1 MKHALSPKTIFSR
14 IIIYSFLI
22 LLAFFFLAPV
32 YAMVVSSLK
41 PFAEVSVFTMWEL
54 PKSLHLSNFTEAF
67 ETLKPHFGNSIYLVI
82 PATILSAFIGSING
96 YVFSKWK
103 FKYSKFLFWLIVMG
117 MFLPFQSILLP
128 MVQVLQKLRVYNTI
142 PGLILVHV
150 VYGIPITTLMFKNF
164 YTSTPQAMIE
174 SAKIDRAGFWRIY
187 IHIVFPLSLPAFMVV
202 FIWQFTN
209 IWNEFL
215 FAIIVTSAGK
225 QPIMVALQNMS
236 GSQVVEWNVT
246 MAGALIAAAPTALV
260 YLVAGKYFVKGL
272 LAGSI
277 KE

>member
-1 MKHALSPKTIFSR
+1 
-14 IIIYSFLI
+14 
-22 LLAFFFLAPV
+22 
-32 YAMVVSSLK
+32 
-41 PFAEVSVFTMWEL
+41 MW
-54 PKSLHLSNFTEAF
+54 S
-67 ETLKPHFGNSIYLVI
+67 
-82 PATILSAFIGSING
+82 
-96 YVFSKWK
+96 
-103 FKYSKFLFWLIVMG
+103 M
-117 MFLPFQSILLP
+117 
-128 MVQVLQKLRVYNTI
+128 
-142 PGLILVHV
+142 
-150 VYGIPITTLMFKNF
+150 MFKNF

-246 MAGALIAAAPTALV
+246 MAGALIAAAPTVLV